1 MEITRLMSIPMP
13 STSAFNEPFILTG
26 EDLYVFFSAPVDSQ
40 PEPHVEYL
48 CIRFTNPIAHRSIAE
63 IHCKLWHLDAYDTI
77 CKIEDSDWLR
87 ELKDATPKDFKDCPA
102 TNHYA
107 IYLDSV
113 GFIEVLADEVSMF
126 PAAPEELDKIYK
138 LSTFILMDS
147 QINLFKKWTTRRAA
161 ERLKPINIK

>member
-77 CKIEDSDWLR
+77 CKIENSDWAKELKAATPK
-87 ELKDATPKDFKDCPA
+87 ELKDTCPM
-102 TNHYA
+102 NHYA
-107 IYLDSV
+107 IYLDGA
-113 GFIEVLADEVSMF
+113 GFIEVIADEVSILPTI
-126 PAAPEELDKIYK
+126 PAELDKTDK
-138 LSTFILMDS
+138 LSFSLLGQSRNILNK
-147 QINLFKKWTTRRAA
+147 INLKKT
-161 ERLKPINIK
+161 N